1 MSYPKDKSTTSYAW
15 VNGVGSSNPDF
26 FILWLNLLNKCGS
39 FLATFYSITPIIID
53 GSFCPILK
61 NIMESTIYLTTRIDI
76 LNKIPNNRSSTSLN
90 YPNIHPHL
98 LAFDSGTPPKC
109 WLNQRG
115 KKNIVSNTP
124 DLHVF
129 SSFPKNNLSRPQEL
143 RWKDPQAA
151 PARPHLLDFS
161 RDRGRNPLNSVGISW
176 EDVTKNPRY

>member
-109 WLNQRG
+109 WMNQRG
-115 KKNIVSNTP
+115 KKKTSSATLQVYMFFLAFPRTISAGLKSCGGRIPKLHQP
-124 DLHVF
+124 D
-129 SSFPKNNLSRPQEL
+129 PTC
-143 RWKDPQAA
+143 W
-151 PARPHLLDFS
+151 
-161 RDRGRNPLNSVGISW
+161 ISP
-176 EDVTKNPRY
+176 EIEVETL